1 MHISFASKKLC
12 REMSSESE
20 MRRAYGD
27 RAKRLMMR
35 LGVLKN
41 GASLADVPSSPPE
54 RCHPL
59 TGEYEGCFAVDVTG
73 NWRLIFCPDH
83 ETVPTNE
90 DGSVNLAAVTHIEI
104 IGVRDY
110 H

>member
-1 MHISFASKKLC
+1 MRISFASKKLC

-27 RAKRLMMR
+27 RAKRMMMR
-35 LGVLKN
+35 LGFLKN
-41 GASLADVPSSPPE
+41 APSLADVPSTPPE

-59 TGEYEGCFAVDVTG
+59 TGEYEGLFAVDVNG
-73 NWRLIFCPDH
+73 NWRLIFRPDH
-83 ETVPTNE
+83 DPVPVNE
-90 DGSVNLAAVTHIEI
+90 DGSVNRAAVTQIEI
-104 IGVRDY
+104 VGVRDY